1 MIQAVGSG
9 SGYPF
14 LDVMWTMLVF
24 FMWVIWFWLLIVIF
38 TDLFRRDLSG
48 WAKAGWVVFL
58 IILPYLG
65 VLIYLITQSKAMGE
79 RRMQE
84 AQAAQ
89 SQFDSY
95 VRNVS
100 GGSAEQIAKGKE
112 LLDSG
117 AITAEEY
124 EALKRKALT
133 T

>member
-65 VLIYLITQSKAMGE
+65 VLIYLITQSKAMAQ
-79 RRMQE
+79 RRAQE

-95 VRNVS
+95 VRTVS

-117 AITAEEY
+117 AINAQEY
-124 EALKRKALT
+124 EALKRKALAT
-133 T
+133 

>member
-65 VLIYLITQSKAMGE
+65 VLIYLITQSKAMAE
-79 RRMQE
+79 RRNQE

-117 AITAEEY
+117 AITPEEY
-124 EALKRKALT
+124 EALKRKALAT
-133 T
+133 

>member
-48 WAKAGWVVFL
+48 WAKTGWVIFL
-58 IILPYLG
+58 IILPFLG
-65 VLIYLITQSKAMGE
+65 VFIYLITQSKAMAE
-79 RRMQE
+79 RRAQE
-84 AQAAQ
+84 VQASQ

-100 GGSAEQIAKGKE
+100 GGSADQIAKGKE

-117 AITAEEY
+117 AITPEEY
-124 EALKRKALT
+124 DALKRKALT

>member
-24 FMWVIWFWLLIVIF
+24 FLWVIWFWLLIVIF

-48 WAKAGWVVFL
+48 WAKAGWVIFL
-58 IILPYLG
+58 IVLPYLG

-79 RRMQE
+79 RQAQE
-84 AQAAQ
+84 AQKSQ

-100 GGSAEQIAKGKE
+100 GGSADQIAKAKE

-117 AITAEEY
+117 AITPEEY
-124 EALKRKALT
+124 EALKRKALA
-133 T
+133 

>member
-1 MIQAVGSG
+1 MVQAVGSG

-79 RRMQE
+79 RRTQE
-84 AQAAQ
+84 AQASQ

-100 GGSAEQIAKGKE
+100 GGSADQIAKGKE

-117 AITAEEY
+117 AITPEEY

>member
-1 MIQAVGSG
+1 MVQAVGSG

-24 FMWVIWFWLLIVIF
+24 FMWVIWFWLLITIF
-38 TDLFRRDLSG
+38 SDLFRRDLSG
-48 WAKAGWVVFL
+48 WAKTGWVVFL
-58 IILPYLG
+58 IILPFLG
-65 VLIYLITQSKAMGE
+65 VFIYLITQSKAMAE
-79 RRMQE
+79 RRNQE

-117 AITAEEY
+117 AITPEEY
-124 EALKRKALT
+124 DALKRKALT

>member
-65 VLIYLITQSKAMGE
+65 VLIYLITQSKAMAQ
-79 RRMQE
+79 RRAEE

-117 AITAEEY
+117 AITPQEY
-124 EALKRKALT
+124 EALKRKALAT
-133 T
+133 

>member
-1 MIQAVGSG
+1 MVQAVGSG

-65 VLIYLITQSKAMGE
+65 VLIYLITQSKAMAE
-79 RRMQE
+79 RRNQE

-112 LLDSG
+112 MLDSG
-117 AITAEEY
+117 AITPEEY
-124 EALKRKALT
+124 DALKRKALT

>member
-24 FMWVIWFWLLIVIF
+24 FMWVIWFWLLITIF
-38 TDLFRRDLSG
+38 SDLFRRDLSG
-48 WAKAGWVVFL
+48 WAKAGWVIFL
-58 IILPYLG
+58 IILPFLG
-65 VLIYLITQSKAMGE
+65 VLIYLITQSKAMAE
-79 RRMQE
+79 RRNQE

-117 AITAEEY
+117 AITPDEY
-124 EALKRKALT
+124 EALKRKALAT
-133 T
+133 

>member
-1 MIQAVGSG
+1 MVQAVGSG

-65 VLIYLITQSKAMGE
+65 VLIYLITQSKAMAE
-79 RRMQE
+79 RRNQE

-117 AITAEEY
+117 AITPEEY
-124 EALKRKALT
+124 DALKRKALT

>member
-48 WAKAGWVVFL
+48 WAKAGWVIFL

-65 VLIYLITQSKAMGE
+65 VLIYLITQSKAMAQ
-79 RRMQE
+79 RRAQE

-117 AITAEEY
+117 AITPQEY
-124 EALKRKALT
+124 EALKRKALAT
-133 T
+133 

>member
-58 IILPYLG
+58 LILPYLG
-65 VLIYLITQSKAMGE
+65 VLIYLITQSKAMAE
-79 RRMQE
+79 RRNQE

-117 AITAEEY
+117 AITPQEY
-124 EALKRKALT
+124 EALKRKALAT
-133 T
+133 

>member
-1 MIQAVGSG
+1 MVQAVGSS

-24 FMWVIWFWLLIVIF
+24 FMWVIWFWLLIIIF

-84 AQAAQ
+84 AKASQ

-100 GGSAEQIAKGKE
+100 GGSADQIAKGKE

-117 AITAEEY
+117 AITPEEY
-124 EALKRKALT
+124 DALKRKALT

>member
-38 TDLFRRDLSG
+38 SDLFRRDLSG
-48 WAKAGWVVFL
+48 WAKAGWVIFL

-65 VLIYLITQSKAMGE
+65 VLIYLITQSKAMAQ
-79 RRMQE
+79 RRAQE
-84 AQAAQ
+84 VKESQ

-100 GGSAEQIAKGKE
+100 GGSADQIAKGKE

-117 AITAEEY
+117 AITPEEY

-133 T
+133 

>member
-58 IILPYLG
+58 IILPFLG
-65 VLIYLITQSKAMGE
+65 VLIYLITQSKAMAE
-79 RRMQE
+79 RRNQE

-117 AITAEEY
+117 AITPEEY
-124 EALKRKALT
+124 EALKRKALAT
-133 T
+133 

>member
-24 FMWVIWFWLLIVIF
+24 FLWVIWFWLLIVIF

-48 WAKAGWVVFL
+48 WAKAGWVIFL

-65 VLIYLITQSKAMGE
+65 VLIYLITQSKAMAE
-79 RRMQE
+79 RRNQE
-84 AQAAQ
+84 AREAQ
-89 SQFDSY
+89 TQFDSY
-95 VRNVS
+95 VRTVS

-117 AITAEEY
+117 AISPEEY
-124 EALKRKALT
+124 EALKRKALA
-133 T
+133 